1 MAKTKN
7 SSSQE
12 NFLKSMADS
21 LHQMAQPLSI
31 IQASMEVALLRKTA
45 GEQFGEVAQT
55 VLDQVARAVE
65 TLRFT
70 SQLTR
75 YQQTASDETN
85 LLLSDV
91 LHAAV
96 EDLSRTLST
105 AQIKLALDHSG
116 REREIL
122 FSRTR
127 LRQLFFY
134 ILQAVQHLSQP
145 GDLIHIGLQAHA
157 GNIKLRIFQ
166 SPERTTANAPAPKAS
181 DESFATRSLALAEA
195 IVVSA
200 GAEFQLNR
208 SPLLIVVDFPVRR
221 PGKHP
226 AAGKN
231 RFEGTTPTQFAA
243 GPH

>member
-1 MAKTKN
+1 MGPKTKK
-7 SSSQE
+7 SPLPE
-12 NFLKSMADS
+12 TFLKSLADS

-31 IQASMEVALLRKTA
+31 IQASMELALLRKTT
-45 GEQFGEVAQT
+45 GEQFGEVAQN

-70 SQLTR
+70 SQMAR
-75 YQQTASDETN
+75 YQQPASDEAN

-116 REREIL
+116 REREIK

-145 GDLIHIGLQAHA
+145 GDMIHIGLQAHA

-166 SPERTTANAPAPKAS
+166 SPEHKTTNVPKAS

-195 IVVSA
+195 IVVGA
-200 GAEFQLNR
+200 GAEFQLNLN
-208 SPLLIVVDFPVRR
+208 PLLIVVDFPVRR
-221 PGKHP
+221 QSKHP
-226 AAGKN
+226 VTGKN
-231 RFEGTTPTQFAA
+231 RFDGTTPAQFAA